1 MNSRTAGA
9 VLAAGAATIGF
20 YYVWHQQQQQTRHG
34 NDVAAREARTDSET
48 AADFAR
54 RVREYMQRDL
64 ENLVIAWKRRNP
76 TGTFERFMRENFKE
90 NTRVEDGR
98 VVLDER
104 VQGEAWRGTF
114 QRLTAQ
120 DQLHELGPPPGDGR
134 D

>member
-104 VQGEAWRGTF
+104 VQGGAWRGTF
-114 QRLTAQ
+114 QRPPAQ
-120 DQLHELGPPPGDGR
+120 DKLHELGPPPGDGR